1 LTGGGSD
8 SGTNATQPC
17 GYFFTGQVEN
27 EPNPRHSEDGID
39 VVDTHSEIAFAMN
52 KGFEIIRGNS
62 PVIAA
67 AIHDGH
73 YIRDELRDYVNLLPN
88 ERMREE
94 DPYTAYLTEV
104 APNRIIVNT
113 SRFEVDMNRP
123 REKAIYKKPSDAWGL
138 HVWKKPL
145 PQALL
150 DSSLVQYDT
159 FYEAVQELLV
169 HIIGQH
175 GFFLL
180 LDLHTYNYRRNPH
193 AEDNAEDS
201 PVINIG
207 TESLPRK
214 WNAAKDQFI
223 RQLARVPINGEPAD
237 VRENVRFKGGE
248 FSRWV
253 NTNFGAFGFALA
265 IEFKKVFMDEW
276 TGRVDIHH
284 LENIKAALAEAIPAV
299 QSQAQRIAT

>member
-1 LTGGGSD
+1 
-8 SGTNATQPC
+8 
-17 GYFFTGQVEN
+17 
-27 EPNPRHSEDGID
+27 
-39 VVDTHSEIAFAMN
+39 MN
-52 KGFEIIRGNS
+52 KGFEIITGNS
-62 PVIAA
+62 PLVAA
-67 AIHDGH
+67 AVHDGH
-73 YIRDELRDYVNLLPN
+73 YIREELRDYMNLLPN

-94 DPYTAYLTEV
+94 DPYTGYLTEV
-104 APNRIIVNT
+104 APNRIIVNI

-123 REKAIYKKPSDAWGL
+123 RDKAVYKQPSDAWGL

-145 PQALL
+145 PQQLIEQ
-150 DSSLVQYDT
+150 SLAQYDR
-159 FYEAVQELLV
+159 FYRDVRELLV
-169 HIIGQH
+169 QIIGQH

-180 LDLHTYNYRRNPH
+180 LDLHTYNYRRNPD

-201 PVINIG
+201 PAINIG

-214 WNAAKDQFI
+214 WHAAKDQFM
-223 RQLARVPINGEPAD
+223 RQLASKPINGEPPD

-253 NTNFGAFGFALA
+253 NSNFGAFGFALA

-284 LENIKAALAEAIPAV
+284 LENIKVALTEAIRAV
-299 QSQAQRIAT
+299 QGQAQRIAT

>member
-1 LTGGGSD
+1 
-8 SGTNATQPC
+8 
-17 GYFFTGQVEN
+17 
-27 EPNPRHSEDGID
+27 
-39 VVDTHSEIAFAMN
+39 MM
-52 KGFEIIRGNS
+52 KGFEIITGNS

-73 YIRDELRDYVNLLPN
+73 HIREELREYLNLLAN

-104 APNRIIVNT
+104 AQNRIIVNT

-123 REKAIYKKPSDAWGL
+123 RDMAVYQEPSDAWGL

-145 PQALL
+145 PQELL
-150 DSSLVQYDT
+150 DRSLVLYDQ
-159 FYEAVQELLV
+159 FYHAVRQLLV

-175 GFFLL
+175 GFFAL
-180 LDLHTYNYRRNPH
+180 LDLHTYNYRRDP
-193 AEDNAEDS
+193 EAEDS
-201 PVINIG
+201 TERSPIVNIG

-214 WNAAKDQFI
+214 WHAAKDQFM
-223 RQLARVPINGEPAD
+223 RQLATTSIDGGPPD

-248 FSRWV
+248 FSKWV
-253 NTNFGAFGFALA
+253 NSNFGAFGFALA

-284 LENIKAALAEAIPAV
+284 LENIKSALTQAIPAV

>member
-1 LTGGGSD
+1 MTM
-8 SGTNATQPC
+8 
-17 GYFFTGQVEN
+17 
-27 EPNPRHSEDGID
+27 I
-39 VVDTHSEIAFAMN
+39 
-52 KGFEIIRGNS
+52 KGFEIIAGNS

-73 YIRDELRDYVNLLPN
+73 HIREELREYLNLLPN

-94 DPYTAYLTEV
+94 DPYTGYITEV
-104 APNRIIVNT
+104 ASNRIIVNT
-113 SRFEVDMNRP
+113 SRFEVDINRP
-123 REKAIYKKPSDAWGL
+123 RDKAVYKQPSDAWGL

-145 PQALL
+145 PQEMLDRSLAL
-150 DSSLVQYDT
+150 YDK
-159 FYEAVQELLV
+159 FYDAVQELLV
-169 HIIGQH
+169 HVIGQH

-180 LDLHTYNYRRNPH
+180 LDLHTYNYRRNPES
-193 AEDNAEDS
+193 EDNAEDS
-201 PVINIG
+201 PVINVG

-214 WNAAKDQFI
+214 WHAAKDQFM
-223 RQLARVPINGEPAD
+223 RQLARTPIDGGPPD

-284 LENIKAALAEAIPAV
+284 LDRIKDALTQAIPAV
-299 QSQAQRIAT
+299 HSQAQRSAT

>member
-1 LTGGGSD
+1 
-8 SGTNATQPC
+8 
-17 GYFFTGQVEN
+17 
-27 EPNPRHSEDGID
+27 
-39 VVDTHSEIAFAMN
+39 M
-52 KGFEIIRGNS
+52 GNS

-73 YIRDELRDYVNLLPN
+73 HIREELRDYLNLLPN

-104 APNRIIVNT
+104 AQNRIIVNT

-123 REKAIYKKPSDAWGL
+123 RDKAVYKEPSDAWGL
-138 HVWKKPL
+138 HVWKKSL
-145 PQALL
+145 PQQLL
-150 DSSLVQYDT
+150 DRSLMAYDQ
-159 FYEAVQELLV
+159 FYFAVQELLV

-180 LDLHTYNYRRNPH
+180 LDLHSYNYRRDPE
-193 AEDNAEDS
+193 AEDNAEFC
-201 PVINIG
+201 PEINIG

-214 WNAAKDQFI
+214 WQAAKDQFM
-223 RQLARVPINGEPAD
+223 RQLAAASVDGGNPD
-237 VRENVRFKGGE
+237 VKENVRFKGGE
-248 FSRWV
+248 FSSWV
-253 NTNFGAFGFALA
+253 NSNFGAFGFSLA

-284 LENIKAALAEAIPAV
+284 LENIKVALNQAIPAV

>member
-1 LTGGGSD
+1 MT
-8 SGTNATQPC
+8 
-17 GYFFTGQVEN
+17 
-27 EPNPRHSEDGID
+27 
-39 VVDTHSEIAFAMN
+39 MM
-52 KGFEIIRGNS
+52 KGFEIIMGNS

-73 YIRDELRDYVNLLPN
+73 YIREELRDYLNLLPN

-94 DPYTAYLTEV
+94 DPYTAYMTE
-104 APNRIIVNT
+104 AAQNRIIVHT

-123 REKAIYKKPSDAWGL
+123 RDKAVYKQPSDAWGL

-145 PQALL
+145 PQQLL
-150 DSSLVQYDT
+150 DRSLAQYDK
-159 FYEAVQELLV
+159 FYYAVQELLV
-169 HIIGQH
+169 HVIGQH

-180 LDLHTYNYRRNPH
+180 LDLHTYNYRRDP
-193 AEDNAEDS
+193 EAEDS
-201 PVINIG
+201 ADDCPVINIG

-214 WNAAKDQFI
+214 WEAAKDQFM
-223 RQLARVPINGEPAD
+223 RLLAITPLDGEPSD
-237 VRENVRFKGGE
+237 VRENIRFKGGE

-284 LENIKAALAEAIPAV
+284 LDNIKAALTQAIPAV

>member
-1 LTGGGSD
+1 MKWHRCSPMTG
-8 SGTNATQPC
+8 
-17 GYFFTGQVEN
+17 
-27 EPNPRHSEDGID
+27 EDY
-39 VVDTHSEIAFAMN
+39 IAMT
-52 KGFEIIRGNS
+52 KDFEIIRGNS

-73 YIRDELRDYVNLLPN
+73 HIREELREYLNLLPN

-113 SRFEVDMNRP
+113 SRFEVDLNRP
-123 REKAIYKKPSDAWGL
+123 RDMAVYKQPSDAWGL
-138 HVWKKPL
+138 HVWRKPL
-145 PQALL
+145 PYELL
-150 DSSLVQYDT
+150 DRSLVEYDQ
-159 FYEAVQELLV
+159 FYLAVRELLV
-169 HIIGQH
+169 NVIGQY

-180 LDLHTYNYRRNPH
+180 LDLHTYNYRRNPETDDNT
-193 AEDNAEDS
+193 EDC
-201 PVINIG
+201 PTINIG
-207 TESLPRK
+207 TESLPLK
-214 WNAAKDQFI
+214 WQHAKDEFM
-223 RQLARVPINGEPAD
+223 RELASTPVDGGLPD

-265 IEFKKVFMDEW
+265 IEFKKVFMNEW

-284 LENIKAALAEAIPAV
+284 LENFKSALIQAIPAV
-299 QSQAQRIAT
+299 QDQAQRIAT

>member
-1 LTGGGSD
+1 M
-8 SGTNATQPC
+8 
-17 GYFFTGQVEN
+17 E
-27 EPNPRHSEDGID
+27 
-39 VVDTHSEIAFAMN
+39 
-52 KGFEIIRGNS
+52 GFEIISGNS

-73 YIRDELRDYVNLLPN
+73 YIREELREHLNLLPN

-104 APNRIIVNT
+104 AQNRIVVNT

-123 REKAIYKKPSDAWGL
+123 RDKAVYKQPSDAWGL

-145 PQALL
+145 PQPML
-150 DSSLVQYDT
+150 DRSLTQYDQ
-159 FYEAVQELLV
+159 FYYAVQELLV
-169 HIIGQH
+169 HIIGQF

-180 LDLHTYNYRRNPH
+180 LDLHSYNYRRDP
-193 AEDNAEDS
+193 EAEDS
-201 PVINIG
+201 AKDSPMINIG

-214 WNAAKDQFI
+214 WQAAKDQFML
-223 RQLARVPINGEPAD
+223 QLATTPIDGALLD
-237 VRENVRFKGGE
+237 VRENIRFKGGE

-253 NTNFGAFGFALA
+253 NSNFGAFGFALA

-284 LENIKAALAEAIPAV
+284 LENIKAALTQAIPAV

>member
-1 LTGGGSD
+1 MK
-8 SGTNATQPC
+8 
-17 GYFFTGQVEN
+17 
-27 EPNPRHSEDGID
+27 R
-39 VVDTHSEIAFAMN
+39 
-52 KGFEIIRGNS
+52 GFEVIKGNS

-73 YIRDELRDYVNLLPN
+73 YIRQELRDYLDLLPN

-94 DPYTAYLTEV
+94 DPYTGYLTEV
-104 APNRIIVNT
+104 APNRIVVNI

-123 REKAIYKKPSDAWGL
+123 RDKAVYKQPSDAWGL
-138 HVWKKPL
+138 HVWNKSL
-145 PQALL
+145 PQPLL
-150 DSSLVQYDT
+150 DRSLTQYDQ
-159 FYEAVQELLV
+159 FYHVVQDLLV

-180 LDLHTYNYRRNPH
+180 LDLHTYNYRRNPE

-201 PVINIG
+201 PEINVG

-214 WNAAKDQFI
+214 WHAAKDQFM
-223 RQLARVPINGEPAD
+223 RQLASEPINGAMPD

-253 NTNFGAFGFALA
+253 NSNFGAFGFALA

-284 LENIKAALAEAIPAV
+284 LESIKAALTEAIPAV